1 MATSPT
7 GTTGSSL
14 PAGAPVAKPAL
25 KDDPYQQKEMFLKL
39 LVAQLKN
46 QDPTSPMDQKDMMAQ
61 MAQFSSV
68 EQLSNMAKTMES
80 MQLTTSFANSVSLMG
95 KTVSYIGADGES
107 VVNGV
112 SVTGVSNQNGQV
124 NLVLSDGNKV
134 DPARVVSVS

>member
-7 GTTGSSL
+7 GSTGSSL
-14 PAGAPVAKPAL
+14 PTEAPVAKKPL

-95 KTVSYIGADGES
+95 KTVSYLGADGES

>member
-1 MATSPT
+1 
-7 GTTGSSL
+7 
-14 PAGAPVAKPAL
+14 
-25 KDDPYQQKEMFLKL
+25 MFLKL

-68 EQLSNMAKTMES
+68 EQLSNMAKSMES
-80 MQLTTSFANSVSLMG
+80 MTLNATFSQSVGLMG
-95 KTVSYIGADGES
+95 KTVSYLGADGES
-107 VVNGV
+107 VVSGV

-134 DPARVVSVS
+134 DPARVIAVS